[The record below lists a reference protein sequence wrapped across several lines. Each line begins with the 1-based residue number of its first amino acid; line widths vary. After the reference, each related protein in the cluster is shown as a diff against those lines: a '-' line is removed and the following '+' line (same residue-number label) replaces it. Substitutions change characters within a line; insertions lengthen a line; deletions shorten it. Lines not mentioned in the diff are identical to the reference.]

1 MFIVLL
7 LTCALV
13 PNILPIPITKSRQI
27 INNWVYTA
35 REIGDKHHEKKFKDS
50 LQIYNVKYSSNIAS
64 IGVFH
69 GNEVRCILLMEK
81 INSNI
86 YIWDITTIDYQSG
99 TFLVYSL
106 VSSLNNKFTIMY
118 TVEDRWKIA
127 KIFFAS

>member
-50 LQIYNVKYSSNIAS
+50 LQIYNVQYNSNIAS

-81 INSNI
+81 INSKI
-86 YIWDITTIDYQSG
+86 YIWDIATIDDQSG

-106 VSSLNNKFTIMY
+106 VSSLNNKLTIMY

-127 KIFFAS
+127 KVFFAS